1 MQTAL
6 HHQPVATTLRADSPV
21 TATASTTL
29 KGTPASA
36 ALPFPQ
42 ALPQEPTRTVVAVYG
57 PGQDAIV
64 QVVADILGKP
74 WTTETSLST
83 IGRGSNA
90 VVVGIRATDLP
101 GSLDGCDK
109 SACILVNFYCVDD
122 GSFPEEGLTELCHYE
137 FLYSLRSP
145 FFRRDL
151 TRFLSLILG
160 QTRPHEDLKTKNR
173 TNFIS
178 TTFPDVHAALPN
190 LDILSV
196 GSDAVEIRVDLL
208 VDPEPVPSD
217 QEHAGVPSLRYV
229 GQQLMLLRQHTELP
243 IIFTTRCTKENGKFP
258 MDNPALFYRY
268 LRRAIQWGVEY
279 IDVELW
285 LPEDIRR
292 KLAEVKGN
300 SVIMSAFHD
309 FSGEWKWTSPEAPR
323 IFEESAKYADIVKMI
338 AMVDSVEANYELEYF
353 RSTVKQTHGEY
364 PLLSAV
370 NMGQLGQLS
379 RALNTVFSPITHPL
393 LPMIAA
399 PGQLTAAEINEALHI
414 MGQLPKR
421 DLYAIGSFRA
431 TPQSMFMEKC
441 FNELSLPH
449 TLTSI
454 DRGPAGA
461 LERVFSQP
469 SFGGAALH
477 PPLSST
483 SHLPAISDAARAIG
497 LVDTIVVTS
506 PGSLVGENATWK
518 GIRATLTRDY
528 VPSAYRGRAAIILAG
543 TESEASASIF
553 ALRSLGVGAIY
564 TVGFRATGPLAEGLE
579 PFTSIQ
585 SVKLVEQPFVIVSA
599 LPPEKSLLVQPL
611 LRHYRSTG
619 RASPPSTRGKVY
631 LDLTRGE
638 RTGDPVS
645 VAERSGW
652 TAYGIEDVNAWTTV
666 EMLRLLVGQN
676 VPFDFVRMASIDR
689 LTPRRVTA
697 EPRESMNCKS
707 CRKRKLKDAVPK
719 KRGPKTD
726 VLEALLKRVDGLEKR
741 LQDDGTH
748 PLSPASPVKPDIP
761 LPSST
766 SNSHPASHSHATH
779 SHSHSHPHPQSHPAA
794 FGLALPPA
802 PYTQGQGHPQPGRVP
817 DAMLDAYFARLHGK
831 PFFIL
836 DEASTRQRHASGQLP
851 VPLSMAIYA
860 LTLRYTTVNPPP
872 GTLEYA
878 RQARRMVDIDQPS
891 TENLQTLLLLSQ
903 TFYAYG
909 CGKKAY
915 MTLGNAVSMV
925 LALDLYR
932 EPPTSHRSLS
942 PERETRRRL
951 FWSVYIMDRFLT
963 CGSKR
968 PCLIADHS
976 ILVRLPA
983 SHPSGQD
990 PGDIFNPVGPNIPY
1004 SSDRRKTASSGA
1016 GSGACASLLVDISR
1030 ILGVTHRYLA
1040 AGGVKGDSHFPWH
1053 ALSNLS
1059 KIRQE
1064 LDLWAAGTHDLF
1076 ASIEA
1081 LFGHPE
1087 STLLLLSKLIYHL
1100 VHCLLYRPFLPID
1113 LAELRGSGQHQS
1125 WQIEATT
1132 LCFSHANAIAELVE
1146 LARHAPRIEWPDLV
1160 AYCLTVAGTVHIHGV
1175 HYNGRREGEV
1185 FASSPDFLNRE
1196 MSQLDWL
1203 GGFWSGVRHHRDL
1216 LRTLEACHA
1225 ELVRSLAARPVR
1237 FAPVFHLEDFLDRYP
1252 GLSLGGGPG
1261 VDGSHVRLVDEDQID
1276 LDPQLLYVP
1285 TSVPAAGS
1293 TPILPSQPNGIHHTH
1308 TQARHHS
1315 TSSASHSLPFSPSS
1329 TWHDISTDPELLNH
1343 SPATGSNAST
1353 FFSPTLGSTTHYSHP
1368 QSQSYLQSQ
1377 VQYATFPFEAT
1388 PVPVPVPVES
1398 PSSTSQSQPSSA
1410 TAGPGS
1416 SGNGNEEKD
1425 PFLSLL
1431 EQIAENEHNPGGPS
1445 ELDFFLEGLETD
1457 AGAGANAGAATQYSQ
1472 SALLAAVLK
1481 ESRSLPR
1488 QIDTDPTTPTP
1499 DLPSPAQERLL
1510 QFVRDV
1516 QGYISESQGSK
1527 VGYDE
1532 LRSAMNVD
1540 ACLFGFGLGANNC
1553 RGTGCGYGEQRDMGP
1568 LIGIDIDTGRNIH
1581 GTENV
1586 DDDVEDVF
1594 TPEGTSTSA
1603 PTPAPA
1609 SGSGI
1614 AASRRSSSGSQKH
1627 LYNLLSFVSFLTK
1640 ESLLL
1645 RPGVGERVAVEMI
1658 VETLEHPHSG
1668 IAATGHEPWFRRAP
1682 SSRFAYGGRGGKADE
1697 VTLTAI
1703 SLWLIIMGEELYARA
1718 RSQTRSRTVNSKK
1731 RKLKSRSLIDL
1742 DNGSG
1747 SGSEDGKEGEG
1758 TWPQA
1763 SAIVIQEW
1771 ETWTTKLQFLS
1782 LRQDLEIHAREQ
1794 AAEAAAVMR
1803 RVYC

>member
-1 MQTAL
+1 MMQTAL
-6 HHQPVATTLRADSPV
+6 HQPVATTLRADSPV
-21 TATASTTL
+21 PPTTSL
-29 KGTPASA
+29 KATPAVTV
-36 ALPFPQ
+36 LPLPPSI
-42 ALPQEPTRTVVAVYG
+42 PQEPTRTVVTVYG
-57 PGQDAIV
+57 PGQDTIV

-74 WTTETSLST
+74 WTTETSLSAL
-83 IGRGSNA
+83 GRGSNA
-90 VVVGIRATDLP
+90 VVVGIQATDLA
-101 GSLDGCDK
+101 GSLEGCDK
-109 SACILVNFYCVDD
+109 SACMLVNLHCVDD
-122 GSFPEEGLTELCHYE
+122 GSFPEEALTEVCDHE
-137 FLYSLRSP
+137 FLYSLRTP
-145 FFRRDL
+145 FLRRDL

-196 GSDAVEIRVDLL
+196 GSDAVELRVDLL
-208 VDPEPVPSD
+208 VDPVPQDPPSP
-217 QEHAGVPSLRYV
+217 VPSLRYV
-229 GQQLMLLRQHTELP
+229 GQQLMLLRQHTEMP
-243 IIFTTRCTKENGKFP
+243 IIFTTRCTKEGGKFP
-258 MDNPALFYRY
+258 MEDPSLFYRY

-285 LPEDIRR
+285 LPEEIRR
-292 KLAEVKGN
+292 KLTEVSGN

-309 FSGEWKWTSPEAPR
+309 YSGEWKWTSQEAPR
-323 IFEESAKYADIVKMI
+323 IFAESAKYADIVKMI

-353 RSTVKQTHGEY
+353 RSTIKQTHGTY

-461 LERVFSQP
+461 LERVVMQP

-477 PPLSST
+477 PPVSVST
-483 SHLPAISDAARAIG
+483 SRLPAVSDAARAIG
-497 LVDTIVVTS
+497 LVDTIVVTG

-543 TESEASASIF
+543 SESEASAGIF

-564 TVGFRATGPLAEGLE
+564 TVGFRGTGPLAEGLE

-638 RTGDPVS
+638 RTGDPVG

-652 TAYGIEDVNAWTTV
+652 TAYGIEDVNAWATV
-666 EMLRLLVGQN
+666 ETLRLLVGQN
-676 VPFDFVRMASIDR
+676 VPFDFVRMASGSIPALASSPRLIYLGVSAATLVFSFDAFPTGVRGSTFLSSYNLPSDLSTCFSFLISVYRIAMSRPTVSIDR
-689 LTPRRVTA
+689 LTPRRATA

-707 CRKRKLKDAVPK
+707 CRKRKVFQCPCIYDAIPK

-741 LQDDGTH
+741 LRDDNDQ
-748 PLSPASPVKPDIP
+748 PLSPSSPVKPD
-761 LPSST
+761 LPHPHLPHP
-766 SNSHPASHSHATH
+766 SHASHATT
-779 SHSHSHPHPQSHPAA
+779 A
-794 FGLALPPA
+794 FPLAPPPA
-802 PYTQGQGHPQPGRVP
+802 VPHAHPQPGRMP

-836 DEASTRQRHASGQLP
+836 DEAVTRRGHAGGQLP
-851 VPLSMAIYA
+851 VYLSMAIYA

-872 GTLEYA
+872 GSLEYA
-878 RQARRMVDIDQPS
+878 RQARRMVDTDQPS
-891 TENLQTLLLLSQ
+891 IENLQTLLLLSQ

-915 MTLGNAVSMV
+915 MTL
-925 LALDLYR
+925 DLYR
-932 EPPTSHRSLS
+932 EVPGSHPSLP
-942 PERETRRRL
+942 PEREMRRRL
-951 FWSVYIMDRFLT
+951 FWAVYVMDRFLT

-976 ILVRLPA
+976 IVVRLPA
-983 SHPSGQD
+983 SNTVVSD
-990 PGDIFNPVGPNIPY
+990 PGELFNPVGPNIPY
-1004 SSDRRKTASSGA
+1004 SSDRRKTASSCSA
-1016 GSGACASLLVDISR
+1016 LLVDISR

-1175 HYNGRREGEV
+1175 HYHGRRDGEV
-1185 FASSPDFLNRE
+1185 FASSPDFLARE
-1196 MSQLDWL
+1196 MHQLAWL
-1203 GGFWSGVRHHRDL
+1203 RQSWTGVQHHRDL
-1216 LRTLEACHA
+1216 LTTLSACHA
-1225 ELVRSLAARPVR
+1225 DLVRTLAARPVR

-1252 GLSLGGGPG
+1252 GVA
-1261 VDGSHVRLVDEDQID
+1261 VDGSHVRLVDGDD
-1276 LDPQLLYVP
+1276 HL
-1285 TSVPAAGS
+1285 G
-1293 TPILPSQPNGIHHTH
+1293 
-1308 TQARHHS
+1308 
-1315 TSSASHSLPFSPSS
+1315 
-1329 TWHDISTDPELLNH
+1329 
-1343 SPATGSNAST
+1343 NAQ
-1353 FFSPTLGSTTHYSHP
+1353 YQP
-1368 QSQSYLQSQ
+1368 QSTLSSQ
-1377 VQYATFPFEAT
+1377 LASQIQYATFPFDAT
-1388 PVPVPVPVES
+1388 PVPVGVGSS
-1398 PSSTSQSQPSSA
+1398 PDSQSQPSTSGLATSGSA
-1410 TAGPGS
+1410 AAA
-1416 SGNGNEEKD
+1416 GNEEKD

-1445 ELDFFLEGLETD
+1445 ELDFFLEGLD
-1457 AGAGANAGAATQYSQ
+1457 AEA
-1472 SALLAAVLK
+1472 
-1481 ESRSLPR
+1481 
-1488 QIDTDPTTPTP
+1488 
-1499 DLPSPAQERLL
+1499 
-1510 QFVRDV
+1510 
-1516 QGYISESQGSK
+1516 
-1527 VGYDE
+1527 
-1532 LRSAMNVD
+1532 
-1540 ACLFGFGLGANNC
+1540 
-1553 RGTGCGYGEQRDMGP
+1553 
-1568 LIGIDIDTGRNIH
+1568 
-1581 GTENV
+1581 
-1586 DDDVEDVF
+1586 
-1594 TPEGTSTSA
+1594 
-1603 PTPAPA
+1603 
-1609 SGSGI
+1609 
-1614 AASRRSSSGSQKH
+1614 
-1627 LYNLLSFVSFLTK
+1627 
-1640 ESLLL
+1640 
-1645 RPGVGERVAVEMI
+1645 GVGE
-1658 VETLEHPHSG
+1658 
-1668 IAATGHEPWFRRAP
+1668 
-1682 SSRFAYGGRGGKADE
+1682 K
-1697 VTLTAI
+1697 
-1703 SLWLIIMGEELYARA
+1703 
-1718 RSQTRSRTVNSKK
+1718 
-1731 RKLKSRSLIDL
+1731 
-1742 DNGSG
+1742 GS
-1747 SGSEDGKEGEG
+1747 
-1758 TWPQA
+1758 
-1763 SAIVIQEW
+1763 
-1771 ETWTTKLQFLS
+1771 
-1782 LRQDLEIHAREQ
+1782 
-1794 AAEAAAVMR
+1794 
-1803 RVYC
+1803 